1 MCEFLKDL
9 FVSLVGAAVCIG
21 GSFYIFYKTI
31 QDNRMS
37 DKTKEETQLK
47 NRIRFLANL
56 ITEVIAQ
63 TNKQISLYEDQGKAI
78 IYNPYKLHFPSILAN
93 NQMER
98 LKDVDSQGIFEGYY
112 LLFGQK
118 EQTLKDYN
126 LLLNQIDFLDKRM
139 RQLHEAN
146 EGNIKNLANDLEI
159 MRIAVDDLY
168 SRFHILLPLVGDVR
182 YSQLMIKFNEYIGTG
197 EVDVKSLQNDF
208 MVLLFKEVRALSP
221 SEGNE
226 EAQAQLI
233 ILIRNVTSRIE
244 HIKVNNENYAKSDPL
259 IISDQ
264 LKECLEKLNEILEKI
279 NSKL

>member
-9 FVSLVGAAVCIG
+9 FVSIIGAAVGIG
-21 GSFYIFYKTI
+21 GSFYIFYETI
-31 QDNRMS
+31 QDNRKS
-37 DKTKEETQLK
+37 DKIKEETQLK

-56 ITEVIAQ
+56 IAEVIVQ

-78 IYNPYKLHFPSILAN
+78 IDNPYKLHFPSILAN

-118 EQTLKDYN
+118 EETLKDYN
-126 LLLNQIDFLDKRM
+126 FLLNQIDFLDKRM

-146 EGNIKNLANDLEI
+146 EGNIKYLANDLEF

-168 SRFHILLPLVGDVR
+168 SRFHILLPLIGEVR
-182 YSQLMIKFNEYIGTG
+182 YLQIMTKFNEYIGTG
-197 EVDVKSLQNDF
+197 EVDIRSLQNDF
-208 MVLLFKEVRALSP
+208 MIPLFKEVRALSP
-221 SEGNE
+221 QEENV

-244 HIKVNNENYAKSDPL
+244 HIKINNENYANTDPL
-259 IISDQ
+259 IIADQ
-264 LKECLEKLNEILEKI
+264 LKESLGKINEILEKI